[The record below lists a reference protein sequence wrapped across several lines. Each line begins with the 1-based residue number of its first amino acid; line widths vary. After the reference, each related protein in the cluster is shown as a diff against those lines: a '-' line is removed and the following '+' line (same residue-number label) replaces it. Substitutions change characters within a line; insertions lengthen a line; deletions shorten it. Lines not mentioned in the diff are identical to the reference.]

1 METNRLRQFCVIA
14 ETLNLRKASE
24 LLGISHGGLFKSL
37 KVLETELGYALF
49 RKEGR
54 GIVFT
59 DGGQKFYPKA
69 QKFLQAHSELLRE
82 DSTAANTF
90 RIGTFE
96 VFSTYFFSGVL
107 AKEFSDQQIVL
118 RELIPGHLEKAL
130 IQDEIDL
137 GITYDPIP
145 MQGLQILPI
154 VKCTMGIFRNKDAFR
169 NISFDQIPFA
179 APVFP
184 IDSAVSGVKGLD
196 GWPDDKVKRRI
207 QYKVD
212 MMETALQL
220 CSEGRAVGF
229 FPDFV
234 VKLYNK
240 TRPKD
245 LQLIRFKGPKN
256 LKTVKRMI
264 YLVLRTSSDE
274 SQAVKKIAKC
284 IRIGLSPKSWS
295 T

>member
-14 ETLNLRKASE
+14 ETQNLRKASE

-37 KVLETELGYALF
+37 KVLENELGYTLF

-59 DGGQKFYPKA
+59 EEGKKFYPKA
-69 QKFLQAHSELLRE
+69 RKFLEAHTELLKT
-82 DSTAANTF
+82 DSTTANTF

-107 AKEFSDQQIVL
+107 AKELNNQDIVL
-118 RELIPGHLEKAL
+118 REFIPGHLEKAL
-130 IQDEIDL
+130 IDDEIDV

-154 VKCTMGIFRNKDAFR
+154 VKCSMGIFGKKEAFK
-169 NISFDQIPFA
+169 NSAFTDIPFA
-179 APVFP
+179 APVFL
-184 IDSAVSGVKGLD
+184 IDSAASGVKGLD
-196 GWPDDKVKRRI
+196 GWPDDKIKRRI
-207 QYKVD
+207 LYKVD

-220 CSEGRAVGF
+220 CSEGKAVGF
-229 FPDFV
+229 FPSFV

-240 TRPKD
+240 TRAKD
-245 LQLIRFKGPKN
+245 LQLHEIEGPKN
-256 LKTVKRMI
+256 LKVVKRTVH
-264 YLVLRTSSDE
+264 LVLRNSSAE
-274 SQAVKKIAKC
+274 SQDVKKIAKC
-284 IRIGLSPKSWS
+284 LRMNCAE